1 MKTTNFKS
9 SEKKA
14 VKNAMAAEMFSPFQV
29 QSWINKHLDLRLENG
44 CTIKELLVSKG
55 FSGKKLQVRDLLQ
68 VETIGG
74 MQTVLLKRYASTKN
88 VSKDLYRYLEV
99 SGKYPMILGT
109 TCYLRIPA
117 PFTVEAFLQSLSDK
131 QKVEANRVELLD
143 IYTNMFEK
151 IASKESK
158 ANKKANKKANS
169 ARKRNLLKMI
179 QALKTVEMY
188 KNAPFITVA
197 RVVLRLGA

>member
-1 MKTTNFKS
+1 MKTIIFTS

-14 VKNAMAAEMFSPFQV
+14 VKNAIAAEMFSPFQV

-44 CTIKELLVSKG
+44 YTVKELLVSKG

-68 VETIGG
+68 VETISG
-74 MQTVLLKRYASTKN
+74 MQTVLLKRYASVKK

-99 SGKYPMILGT
+99 SGKYPIILGN

-131 QKVEANRVELLD
+131 QKVYANRVELLD
-143 IYTNMFEK
+143 IYTSMFEK

-158 ANKKANKKANS
+158 TNKKANKKANS
-169 ARKRNLLKMI
+169 ARKRNLLRMI

>member
-1 MKTTNFKS
+1 MKTTNFRS

-14 VKNAMAAEMFSPFQV
+14 VKNAMMAEMLSPFQV
-29 QSWINKHLDLRLENG
+29 QSWINKHLDMRLENG
-44 CTIKELLVSKG
+44 YTINELLISKG

-88 VSKDLYRYLEV
+88 VSKDLFRYLEV
-99 SGKYPMILGT
+99 SGKYPIILGN

-117 PFTVEAFLQSLSDK
+117 PFTVESFLQSLSDK
-131 QKVEANRVELLD
+131 QKVEANRAELLD

-158 ANKKANKKANS
+158 TNKKASKKANS

-179 QALKTVEMY
+179 QALKNVEMY

-197 RVVLRLGA
+197 RVVLSLGA

>member
-1 MKTTNFKS
+1 MKTANFKS

-14 VKNAMAAEMFSPFQV
+14 VKNAMAEEMFSPFQV

-68 VETIGG
+68 VETICG

-88 VSKDLYRYLEV
+88 VSRDLFRYLEV
-99 SGKYPMILGT
+99 SGKYPIILGN

-131 QKVEANRVELLD
+131 QKVEANREELLD

>member
-1 MKTTNFKS
+1 MKTANFKS

-68 VETIGG
+68 VETICG

-88 VSKDLYRYLEV
+88 VSRDLFRYLEV
-99 SGKYPMILGT
+99 SGKYPIILGN

-131 QKVEANRVELLD
+131 QKVEANREELLD

-179 QALKTVEMY
+179 QALKNVEMY

>member
-1 MKTTNFKS
+1 MKTANFKS

>member
-1 MKTTNFKS
+1 MKTTNFKL

-14 VKNAMAAEMFSPFQV
+14 VKNAIVVEMFSPFQV

-44 CTIKELLVSKG
+44 YTVKELLVSKG

-74 MQTVLLKRYASTKN
+74 MQTVLLKRYASTKK

-99 SGKYPMILGT
+99 SGKYPIILGG

-131 QKVEANRVELLD
+131 QKVEANRAELLD

-158 ANKKANKKANS
+158 TNKKANKKANS
-169 ARKRNLLKMI
+169 ARKRNLLRMI

>member
-44 CTIKELLVSKG
+44 YTIKELLISRG

-68 VETIGG
+68 VETING

-88 VSKDLYRYLEV
+88 VSKYLFRYLEI
-99 SGKYPMILGT
+99 SGKYPVILGN

-158 ANKKANKKANS
+158 NNKKANKKANS